1 MRGSVPNYFSNSLQ
15 LVKRF
20 AKPIIDTYEKSNINE
35 NLVNAAK
42 RTVKNVVDFGDD
54 VGQILGKNLGVSR
67 YGNTTYGS
75 YARPGEGFGIPRP
88 DRTVRGAIRDPARF
102 VADFLGSN
110 VFSEK
115 NRQKAWLYSN
125 PFRLVSKAGV
135 AASKFTGL
143 EDPVAAG
150 AVAAGVP
157 ILFHTLTETSGPL
170 HQGLRPRGYKAV
182 APVSKE
188 EDPTGAKPRN
198 IAEEATLRFF
208 GGQKSQPLA
217 YKDFIKE
224 RPDVMPSTIKDYRRY
239 MNRKPEAGK
248 RIDIDPE
255 KQTFTAFGGL
265 IKGTARGLNDPEI
278 RVKGIPVSASSVLGA
293 AAGYGTI
300 LAGKRFLD
308 PKGLGIERE
317 VSRPASDI
325 KPDISGGVGMK
336 THAEV
341 KERFD
346 RAGQPMPQGPLQN
359 IPENRREQGV
369 PKDVGKTIYIGTSG
383 RREQDRFGTPSFFG
397 PRKAGENV
405 TPRVPT
411 AKIGRRIQDLKGV
424 KKEYEREAAE
434 AARKGEQLNIPGLGD
449 SRTTSQ
455 FKTDAARAV
464 QQEIDETVK
473 QARNYGKPLLDK
485 DGNPIPGTA
494 KLNIAGQKFQEFF
507 AERPGLKEPAI
518 IAGGLLA
525 AAGTAAVAKKL
536 FKKAEQERIKKEDP
550 LQYKKYKR
558 GDYTE

>member
-1 MRGSVPNYFSNSLQ
+1 MRGSVPNYFTNSLEF
-15 LVKRF
+15 LKKFGDTMIDAYKKSDIPDKFTKVAKEAVKQ
-20 AKPIIDTYEKSNINE
+20 AKGFGSEVVE
-35 NLVNAAK
+35 NLDSGVGFSK
-42 RTVKNVVDFGDD
+42 FGTTQFGTRGNIKED
-54 VGQILGKNLGVSR
+54 VSGFLKNLITNPSR
-67 YGNTTYGS
+67 AASDFIGS
-75 YARPGEGFGIPRP
+75 
-88 DRTVRGAIRDPARF
+88 TVASDK
-102 VADFLGSN
+102 L
-110 VFSEK
+110 
-115 NRQKAWLYSN
+115 RQEAWFYTN
-125 PFRLVSKAGV
+125 PFRMVSKAAV
-135 AASKFTGL
+135 KATEKIGL
-143 EDPVAAG
+143 ESPTARA
-150 AVAAGVP
+150 AVAAGIP
-157 ILFHTLTETSGPL
+157 IFIHTMTETSGPIY
-170 HQGLRPRGYKAV
+170 QGLRPKGYKAV

-188 EDPTGAKPRN
+188 EDPTGATPRN
-198 IAEEATLRFF
+198 IGEEFALRFV

-317 VSRPASDI
+317 VGRPASDI

-346 RAGQPMPQGPLQN
+346 RAGRPMPQGPLQN

-369 PKDVGKTIYIGTSG
+369 PKDVGKTIYVGTSG

-411 AKIGRRIQDLKGV
+411 AKIGRRIQDLKGI
-424 KKEYEREAAE
+424 KKEYEREASE

>member
-1 MRGSVPNYFSNSLQ
+1 MTGSVPNYFTNSLEF
-15 LVKRF
+15 LKKFGDTMIDAYKKSDIPDKFTKVAKEAVKQ
-20 AKPIIDTYEKSNINE
+20 AKGFGSEVAE
-35 NLVNAAK
+35 NLDSGVGFSK
-42 RTVKNVVDFGDD
+42 FGTTQFGTRGNIKED
-54 VGQILGKNLGVSR
+54 ILGFFKNLKTKPSRAVS
-67 YGNTTYGS
+67 
-75 YARPGEGFGIPRP
+75 
-88 DRTVRGAIRDPARF
+88 
-102 VADFLGSN
+102 DFLGSTIA
-110 VFSEK
+110 SDK
-115 NRQKAWLYSN
+115 LRQEAWFYTN
-125 PFRLVSKAGV
+125 PFRMVSKAAV
-135 AASKFTGL
+135 KATEKIGL
-143 EDPVAAG
+143 ESPTARA
-150 AVAAGVP
+150 AVAAGIP
-157 ILFHTLTETSGPL
+157 IFIHTMTETSGPIY
-170 HQGLRPRGYKAV
+170 QGLRPKGYKAV

-188 EDPTGAKPRN
+188 EDPTGATPRN
-198 IAEEATLRFF
+198 IGEEFALRFV

-265 IKGTARGLNDPEI
+265 VKGTARGLNDPEI

-317 VSRPASDI
+317 VDRPASDI
-325 KPDISGGVGMK
+325 RPDISGGVGMK

-346 RAGQPMPQGPLQN
+346 RAGQTMPQGPLQN

-405 TPRVPT
+405 TPRVPA
-411 AKIGRRIQDLKGV
+411 AKIGRRIRDLKEA
-424 KKEYEREAAE
+424 KKEYQREASE

-473 QARNYGKPLLDK
+473 QARNYGKPLLGP

>member
-1 MRGSVPNYFSNSLQ
+1 MRGSVPNYFTNSLEF
-15 LVKRF
+15 LKKFGDTMIDAYKKSDIPDKFTKVAKEAVKQ
-20 AKPIIDTYEKSNINE
+20 AKGFGSEVAE
-35 NLVNAAK
+35 NLDTGVGFSK
-42 RTVKNVVDFGDD
+42 FGTTQFGTRGNIKED
-54 VGQILGKNLGVSR
+54 ILGFFKNLKTKPSRAVS
-67 YGNTTYGS
+67 
-75 YARPGEGFGIPRP
+75 
-88 DRTVRGAIRDPARF
+88 
-102 VADFLGSN
+102 DFLGSTIA
-110 VFSEK
+110 SDK
-115 NRQKAWLYSN
+115 LRQEAWFYTN
-125 PFRLVSKAGV
+125 PFRMVSKAAV
-135 AASKFTGL
+135 KATEKIGL
-143 EDPVAAG
+143 ESPTARA
-150 AVAAGVP
+150 AVAAGIP
-157 ILFHTLTETSGPL
+157 IFIHTMTETSGPIY
-170 HQGLRPRGYKAV
+170 QGLRPKGYKAV

-188 EDPTGAKPRN
+188 EDPTGATPRN
-198 IAEEATLRFF
+198 IGEEFALRFV

-265 IKGTARGLNDPEI
+265 VKGTARGLNDPEI

-346 RAGQPMPQGPLQN
+346 RAGRPMPQGPLQN

-411 AKIGRRIQDLKGV
+411 AKIGRRIQDLKGI